1 MRFLNLAAVALIA
14 SPLALAAGSAMAAS
28 AHNSQA
34 GAYGDSKNPT
44 DSTPGSPRVK
54 HSAKHKGMMKKM

>member
-1 MRFLNLAAVALIA
+1 MRRLTLVAVALIA
-14 SPLALAAGSAMAAS
+14 SPLALASGSAMAAS

-44 DSTPGSPRVK
+44 DSTPSSPRVK
-54 HSAKHKGMMKKM
+54 HSAKHKKM